1 MNITE
6 PTNIGIGEVAHAKLK
21 TLWQDGHFAQ
31 MADAYRFAI
40 ALALAHGVTPS
51 EITGSRQNVFGV
63 ATVDPDQSLYTA
75 IKILIDTGETPIYR
89 WAERLA
95 DWGVIEMSRRADE
108 GTLDIGQ
115 ILEESE
121 RLSVE

>member
-1 MNITE
+1 MTFTE
-6 PTNIGIGEVAHAKLK
+6 PTNIGIGEVAHANLK
-21 TLWQDGHFAQ
+21 KLWQDGHFAQ
-31 MADAYRFAI
+31 MVDAYRFAI

-75 IKILIDTGETPIYR
+75 IKTLIDTGNIPVYR

-108 GTLDIGQ
+108 GTLNNGK

-121 RLSVE
+121 RLSKE